1 MTIRSRFFAAVL
13 MPIVAVSL
21 ASCGSKSVEGT
32 YNVTDAPVQ
41 GIVATFGKN
50 SFSFSS
56 GASGNYEVSGDKVIL
71 TGDPVSGAYRI
82 EGDKLV
88 GDQFTFVRRDP
99 NDKSPVNL
107 GPRGMSNEQGGP
119 SKSQQYQN

>member
-1 MTIRSRFFAAVL
+1 MTIRTRFVAAML
-13 MPIVAVSL
+13 MPIAAISL

-32 YNVTDAPVQ
+32 YNVTSAPVQ

-71 TGDPVSGAYRI
+71 PGDPVSGTYKI
-82 EGDKLV
+82 EGGKLV
-88 GDQFTFVRRDP
+88 GDQFTFVPRDP
-99 NDKSPVNL
+99 NDKSPINL
-107 GPRGMSNEQGGP
+107 GPRGMSNEQGSTP
-119 SKSQQYQN
+119 KPRQYQN

>member
-1 MTIRSRFFAAVL
+1 MTIRTRFATAML
-13 MPIVAVSL
+13 MPIAVVSL

-32 YNVTDAPVQ
+32 YNVTNAPVQ
-41 GIVATFGKN
+41 GVVATFGKN

-56 GASGNYEVSGDKVIL
+56 GASGNYEVSGDQVIL
-71 TGDPVSGAYRI
+71 TGMSVTGTYRI

-88 GDQFTFVRRDP
+88 GDRFTFVRRDP

-107 GPRGMSNEQGGP
+107 GPRGMSNAQGRIP
-119 SKSQQYQN
+119 TIR

>member
-1 MTIRSRFFAAVL
+1 MTIRTRFAAAML
-13 MPIVAVSL
+13 MPIAAVSL

-32 YNVTDAPVQ
+32 YNVTKAPVP

-56 GASGNYEVSGDKVIL
+56 GASGDYEVSGDTVIL
-71 TGDPVSGAYRI
+71 TGMSVTGTYKIDA
-82 EGDKLV
+82 DKLV

-107 GPRGMSNEQGGP
+107 GPRGMNSAQGN
-119 SKSQQYQN
+119 SQ

>member
-1 MTIRSRFFAAVL
+1 MMIRTRLAAVML
-13 MPIVAVSL
+13 VPIMAVSL
-21 ASCGSKSVEGT
+21 TSCGSKSVEGT
-32 YNVTDAPVQ
+32 YNVTNAPVQ
-41 GIVATFGKN
+41 GVVATFGKN

-71 TGDPVSGAYRI
+71 TGMSVTGTYRI
-82 EGDKLV
+82 NGDRLV

-107 GPRGMSNEQGGP
+107 GPRGMSN
-119 SKSQQYQN
+119 

>member
-1 MTIRSRFFAAVL
+1 MTIRTRFATAML
-13 MPIVAVSL
+13 MSIAAVSL

-32 YNVTDAPVQ
+32 YNVTNAPVQ
-41 GIVATFGKN
+41 GVVATFGKN

-56 GASGNYEVSGDKVIL
+56 GASGSYEISGDKVIL
-71 TGDPVSGAYRI
+71 SGMSVTGTYKI

-107 GPRGMSNEQGGP
+107 GPRGMSDAQGSTP
-119 SKSQQYQN
+119 KPQQYQN

>member
-1 MTIRSRFFAAVL
+1 MTIRTRLSAALL
-13 MPIVAVSL
+13 MPLAAASL

-32 YNVTDAPVQ
+32 YNVTNAPAP

-71 TGDPVSGAYRI
+71 TGDSVTGTYKI
-82 EGDKLV
+82 EGSKLV
-88 GDQFTFVRRDP
+88 GEQFTFVPRDP
-99 NDKSPVNL
+99 GDKSPINL
-107 GPRGMSNEQGGP
+107 GPRGMSDDQGKKP
-119 SKSQQYQN
+119 I